1 MYMLYFAMKVLC
13 ALILVK
19 VDLSFKSPSS
29 SLCLSTCRLMRN
41 VEVLLLLLVVFIS
54 GES

>member
-29 SLCLSTCRLMRN
+29 SLCLSTCRLLRN
-41 VEVLLLLLVVFIS
+41 LEVLLLLLVVFIS